1 MSFRKVCSVYT
12 IAIKWKSLIMK
23 IYVVIVHLREE
34 FNIGVGSKFSWC
46 LYSLIW
52 FASIYFIYNF
62 RSSCINNWQIF
73 SCNHSYILLT
83 FHMYI
88 YDHLSYSSIFT
99 TFFFKATEWGLAVVI
114 FLALMLLLF
123 FSLGIYGQKFR
134 WKVLCYYWQLESKI
148 PTFSSCKW
156 RNS

>member
-1 MSFRKVCSVYT
+1 MKIF
-12 IAIKWKSLIMK
+12 ILITK
-23 IYVVIVHLREE
+23 IYVVIVHLTEE
-34 FNIGVGSKFSWC
+34 FNIGVSSKFSWC

-52 FASIYFIYNF
+52 FVSIHFIYNF
-62 RSSCINNWQIF
+62 RSSCINNWHIF
-73 SCNHSYILLT
+73 SCNPYILLT
-83 FHMYI
+83 FCVYI
-88 YDHLSYSSIFT
+88 YIYMIVFYSLIFLQL
-99 TFFFKATEWGLAVVI
+99 FFKATEWGLAVI

-134 WKVLCYYWQLESKI
+134 WKVLCYYWELESKI